1 MSKRN
6 QMTLSF
12 RDVEQF
18 QKRVKKFEIENH
30 AALKA
35 AGAQKRDLYQA
46 AFNVAL
52 DHSDE
57 VVAEIRRL
65 QAGDDE

>member
-18 QKRVKKFEIENH
+18 RQRIKQFELDHH
-30 AALKA
+30 AELRA
-35 AGAQKRDLYQA
+35 ADARKRDLYQA

-65 QAGDDE
+65 RAGDDE